1 MLAFAGPHSFTG
13 EDVAELHVHGGPA
26 VVADVLE
33 ALAALPGLRLAAPGE
48 FTRRAFEN
56 GKLDLTQVEA
66 LADLV
71 NAETPWQ
78 RRQALR
84 HMEGAAR
91 DLLERWRDRLKRV
104 LAHVEAANDFA
115 ETDELDEGTRD
126 DWAAA
131 VRGLLE
137 ELQAH
142 LASRRGEVIR
152 HGIQVAIMG
161 VPNAGKSSLLN
172 RLGTWAPLDMGFLAY
187 ALSPRLSDFGG
198 PGKDASGPPRGDR
211 LAAGGHDARRYRG
224 HGERRGLPARA
235 GRHGG
240 PARRPHDRRRR
251 GDGGR
256 AGRHCRGRGHPARRG
271 ADRERR
277 PAPLCGC
284 RPRPC
289 GNGCPGRPSDARTRQ
304 RRHHRRA
311 HQGRPRRD

>member
-1 MLAFAGPHSFTG
+1 MAREEPLDPKRPNLTMSVFGCLYVLPQALRTLAKAIDPAWPVPRQAALRTLHHPATQEPLDRALVLAFVGPHSFTG

-91 DLLERWRDRLKRV
+91 DLLERWRNRLKRL

-126 DWAAA
+126 DWAAS

-137 ELQAH
+137 EIRAH

-172 RLGTWAPLDMGFLAY
+172 RLGM
-187 ALSPRLSDFGG
+187 
-198 PGKDASGPPRGDR
+198 
-211 LAAGGHDARRYRG
+211 
-224 HGERRGLPARA
+224 
-235 GRHGG
+235 
-240 PARRPHDRRRR
+240 
-251 GDGGR
+251 
-256 AGRHCRGRGHPARRG
+256 
-271 ADRERR
+271 
-277 PAPLCGC
+277 
-284 RPRPC
+284 
-289 GNGCPGRPSDARTRQ
+289 
-304 RRHHRRA
+304 
-311 HQGRPRRD
+311 